1 MGITEPALYGVTL
14 QNKKVL
20 YSVMLGGGLTGAFLG
35 LLSVKAFA
43 VVGPAQPVCRCSL
56 TVPME

>member
-35 LLSVKAFA
+35 LLSSQGVRGRRSGRGQY
-43 VVGPAQPVCRCSL
+43 VDVH
-56 TVPME
+56 